1 MINLPN
7 KIKLLNKCPFSPI
20 QYFGKKTNL
29 FILFCFSAPRYVRVN
44 TLVSSTE
51 KVCTKLIADGWKQ
64 VKSKKKTGYEG
75 FIERVRS
82 LSDNE
87 FMMDFH
93 LDFLLVFPSS
103 AQFHNHEL
111 LKSGSILLQD
121 KVCLNQLFLFGVII
135 FFEFLR
141 QVVCRQWHYRLN
153 HFTAR

>member
-1 MINLPN
+1 M
-7 KIKLLNKCPFSPI
+7 
-20 QYFGKKTNL
+20 
-29 FILFCFSAPRYVRVN
+29 FCFSAPRYVRVN

-82 LSDNE
+82 LSENE

-121 KVCLNQLFLFGVII
+121 KV
-135 FFEFLR
+135 
-141 QVVCRQWHYRLN
+141 
-153 HFTAR
+153 